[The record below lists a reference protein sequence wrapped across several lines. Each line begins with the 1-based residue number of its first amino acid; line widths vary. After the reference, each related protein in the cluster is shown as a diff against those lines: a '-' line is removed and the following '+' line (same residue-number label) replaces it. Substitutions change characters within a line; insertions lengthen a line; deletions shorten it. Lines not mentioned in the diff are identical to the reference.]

1 MSIISEHGYRQ
12 DGRKPHQ
19 IRNLNYKLG
28 VYSQADGSAYLE
40 QGNTKILCAVYGP
53 YEPKQRSRLL
63 EDRCIINCQ
72 YSMATFSTNERKA
85 DGSHL
90 AACVNVGT
98 LALADAGVPMRGLIA
113 AASCA

>member
-40 QGNTKILCAVYGP
+40 QGNTKVC
-53 YEPKQRSRLL
+53 LL
-63 EDRCIINCQ
+63 
-72 YSMATFSTNERKA
+72 FSKM
-85 DGSHL
+85 L
-90 AACVNVGT
+90 VVFK
-98 LALADAGVPMRGLIA
+98 
-113 AASCA
+113 